1 MKTEFILPP
10 SIWLLRNGTSYEYLL
25 LRRSLTTMKWRA
37 FVLLSPQSLRYR
49 RAIWHN
55 SFLWNGRHDHFHFL
69 GSFVFHSS
77 CFCWPLPFF
86 CFHSCCDLWWF
97 YPFLNGT
104 YWEKH
109 AWIARVPH
117 SSRHKRRRLGRSWL
131 AYLCGNKNKRWS
143 FQLFWES
150 RRRQVWKGK

>member
-55 SFLWNGRHDHFHFL
+55 SLARSLSFSWFFRLSQFLLLLAFAFL
-69 GSFVFHSS
+69 LLSQ
-77 CFCWPLPFF
+77 L
-86 CFHSCCDLWWF
+86 LWS
-97 YPFLNGT
+97 LMILSISEC
-104 YWEKH
+104 WEKH

-131 AYLCGNKNKRWS
+131 AYLCGNKKEFPIVLGVQAQTS
-143 FQLFWES
+143 L
-150 RRRQVWKGK
+150 KGKVSRFQ